1 MKTILYNPIFINP
14 QAYYVFPQLYD
25 IEKGDSFIEPAVYSG
40 YLLIEDLVSNTSS
53 QVTDT
58 REVDFTQFAD
68 KRIRISQYTNIG
80 AVVLGEWLLPEFDGK
95 VTIPEPDV
103 YYDLSLKDNSS
114 PTRNIID
121 DLSGNGHDAE
131 IFNATYS
138 NGSGYGDYAVDFTKY
153 KGNNTTSNS
162 ISIHKEAG
170 INKGYATIA
179 YSHLTSNIPSYSIE
193 IKGLVSGQVLYYYRN
208 NEGLEKNV
216 PYNKDGIYKLPIC
229 YAEGTSGTSTGF
241 TIDTVNEI
249 TITQIPDYDGAFV
262 FDGVDDYAIMQNV
275 TKGFK
280 TLFMEVVP
288 SLTTDK
294 SGFLYD
300 QRVGQTS
307 FGISISLNHIAYNA
321 YNWGGVTY
329 INGKL
334 NTTMNGKEVYQKH
347 QIITIVNG
355 TDLKPQKVV
364 LGGDIGLDGYFSNM
378 ALYKLIGFY
387 DELTPLQI
395 EKVINDYKLKYD

>member
-25 IEKGDSFIEPAVYSG
+25 IEKGDLFIEPAVYSG
-40 YLLIEDLVSNTSS
+40 YLLIEDLISNTSS

-58 REVDFTQFAD
+58 REVDFTQFAG

-131 IFNATYS
+131 IFNAAYTES
-138 NGSGYGDYAVDFTKY
+138 SGYR
-153 KGNNTTSNS
+153 S
-162 ISIHKEAG
+162 
-170 INKGYATIA
+170 
-179 YSHLTSNIPSYSIE
+179 
-193 IKGLVSGQVLYYYRN
+193 
-208 NEGLEKNV
+208 
-216 PYNKDGIYKLPIC
+216 
-229 YAEGTSGTSTGF
+229 
-241 TIDTVNEI
+241 
-249 TITQIPDYDGAFV
+249 DGAFV
-262 FDGVDDYAIMQNV
+262 FDGIDDYAIMQNV

-280 TLFMEVVP
+280 TLFVEVMP

-294 SGFLYD
+294 GGFLYD
-300 QRVGQTS
+300 QRVRQTS

-334 NTTMNGKEVYQKH
+334 NTTMKGKEVYLKH

-364 LGGDIGLDGYFSNM
+364 LGGDVGLAGYFSNM

>member
-40 YLLIEDLVSNTSS
+40 YLLIEDLISNTSS

-58 REVDFTQFAD
+58 REVDFTQFAG

-131 IFNATYS
+131 IFNAAYTES
-138 NGSGYGDYAVDFTKY
+138 SGYR
-153 KGNNTTSNS
+153 S
-162 ISIHKEAG
+162 
-170 INKGYATIA
+170 
-179 YSHLTSNIPSYSIE
+179 
-193 IKGLVSGQVLYYYRN
+193 
-208 NEGLEKNV
+208 
-216 PYNKDGIYKLPIC
+216 
-229 YAEGTSGTSTGF
+229 
-241 TIDTVNEI
+241 
-249 TITQIPDYDGAFV
+249 DGAFV
-262 FDGVDDYAIMQNV
+262 FDSIDDYAIMQNV

-280 TLFMEVVP
+280 TLFMEVIP

-300 QRVGQTS
+300 QRVSQTS

-334 NTTMNGKEVYQKH
+334 NTTMNGKEVYLKH

-355 TDLKPQKVV
+355 TDLKPQRWFLEVIQDWP
-364 LGGDIGLDGYFSNM
+364 DISQIWLSTSLSVSMTNSH
-378 ALYKLIGFY
+378 LCKLR
-387 DELTPLQI
+387 
-395 EKVINDYKLKYD
+395 K